1 VSLKDSGY
9 SSDLTDE
16 QWAIIEPLLPLE
28 HEGPGRPIEIDT
40 RGAVNAMLYVDHTGC
55 QWEDVPHEYPNPH
68 SVYYHYNK
76 WSWDGTWE
84 RINTALREQVRMA
97 DEREPQ
103 PSAAILDSQSV
114 KTTEAGGER
123 GYDAGKCVKGR
134 KRHILVDTMGNLL
147 KVVVHPANVQDR
159 DGAKL
164 VLTELPDEVW
174 ERLERIWADSNYS
187 GELEFWVEDT
197 FEGVILDIVRRLPD
211 QVGFVV
217 LPKRWIVERTFGWF
231 GRYRRL
237 SKDYEQLVD
246 NSAGMVY
253 LASIHRMLKRLAPRP
268 AFST

>member
-1 VSLKDSGY
+1 MSHNESGY

-16 QWAIIEPLLPLE
+16 QWTIIEPLLPLE
-28 HEGPGRPIEIDT
+28 HWGPGRPIEIDM
-40 RGAVNAMLYVDHTGC
+40 RGAVNAMLYIDRTGC
-55 QWEDVPHEYPNPH
+55 QWENLPHEYPNPH
-68 SVYYHYNK
+68 SVFYHYTK
-76 WSWDGTWE
+76 WCQDETWE
-84 RINTALREQVRMA
+84 RINTALREQVRQQA
-97 DEREPQ
+97 GREAQ

-147 KVVVHPANVQDR
+147 KVIVHSAGIQDR
-159 DGAKL
+159 VGAKSL
-164 VLTELPDEVW
+164 LQQVPEALW
-174 ERLERIWADSNYS
+174 ERLQRIWADSNYS
-187 GELEFWVEDT
+187 GDLEFWVDDT
-197 FEGVILDIVRRLPD
+197 FGVVLDIVRRAAD

-237 SKDYEQLVD
+237 SKDYERLVE

-253 LASIHRMLKRLAPRP
+253 LASIHRLLKCLAPCP
-268 AFST
+268 